1 MEIKYLKKLENN
13 KTINWDTIK
22 GVSESE
28 IKKTEN
34 RFGIKFPLAF
44 KEYLYLA
51 GDSSGGLRLADGNG
65 SLAVLIKDDVRKK
78 LEKSMQ
84 EFQIPVKRPFW
95 VFSEKDGFQQ
105 FFFIYLDE
113 NSENPSVWFTTYGD
127 EEDGPNVIIKL
138 SDTFSQF
145 IDELIDRSILF
156 AQRGY

>member
-1 MEIKYLKKLENN
+1 MYDSEIKYIFNFLKNHMNKGDEYIIETKNIFRTCGSCKREFVMLE
-13 KTINWDTIK
+13 D
-22 GVSESE
+22 
-28 IKKTEN
+28 
-34 RFGIKFPLAF
+34 
-44 KEYLYLA
+44 YLRTQ
-51 GDSSGGLRLADGNG
+51 G
-65 SLAVLIKDDVRKK
+65 K
-78 LEKSMQ
+78 Q

>member
-22 GVSESE
+22 GVSDSE
-28 IKKTEN
+28 IKTVEN

-65 SLAVLIKDDVRKK
+65 SLTVLTKDDVRKK
-78 LEKSMQ
+78 LEKATQ
-84 EFQIPVKRPFW
+84 EFQIPIKRPFW

-113 NSENPSVWFTTYGD
+113 NSENPPVWFTTYGD
-127 EEDGPNVIIKL
+127 EEDGPNVITKL
-138 SDTFSQF
+138 SDTFSEF
-145 IDELIDRSILF
+145 IDDLIDRSILF